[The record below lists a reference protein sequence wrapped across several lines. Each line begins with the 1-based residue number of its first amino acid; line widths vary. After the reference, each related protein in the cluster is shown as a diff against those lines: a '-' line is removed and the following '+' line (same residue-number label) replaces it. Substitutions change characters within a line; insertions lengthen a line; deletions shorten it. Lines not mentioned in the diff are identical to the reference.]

1 MASANLVRAF
11 QRQCEGASWLVLIDI
26 TDEDLLDAA
35 SCCPGDVLVILSDE
49 AVLERLELG
58 RRDSWPE
65 NFKLTSILLGPEVA
79 EVPWFHYND
88 QRLNGRVPLEQL
100 QSSFPNLVLERVELR
115 LQISLAVC
123 LERWEPSEG
132 DGGFLVVG
140 MDDPSPI
147 LISGAAFLQKLRGIC
162 ALRQMRRFEG
172 NEGLATISDLDAH
185 LHACCLIRN
194 NSFADDS
201 SADELL
207 WIFWERDEQL
217 CAYAAIQAERDRINA
232 ARESLQAE
240 KENLAASLN
249 AVSGDRDCLQA
260 ALNESSAARE
270 SLQAEKENLAAS
282 LNAVSEDRDCLQ
294 AALNESSAARESLQA
309 EKENLA
315 ASLNAV
321 SGDRDCLQA
330 ALNESSAARE
340 SLQAEK
346 ENLAA
351 SLNAVSEDRDCL
363 QAALN
368 ESRLSHQECSAELKS
383 LLERCQVFEGK
394 ADDLKD
400 QLSKVQAD
408 YTNAL
413 HALEMIFPLD
423 LYEAKTPEL
432 AGSEMHVLL
441 THFLEY
447 GHSEDRLLPYRDLAG
462 KCESLHDEKVLLSQQ
477 VATLDEQ
484 FDKVSFQL
492 DFLKDIIAR
501 ILNRP

>member
-294 AALNESSAARESLQA
+294 AALNES
-309 EKENLA
+309 
-315 ASLNAV
+315 
-321 SGDRDCLQA
+321 
-330 ALNESSAARE
+330 
-340 SLQAEK
+340 
-346 ENLAA
+346 
-351 SLNAVSEDRDCL
+351 
-363 QAALN
+363 
-368 ESRLSHQECSAELKS
+368 RLSHQECSAELKS